1 MTHVAGSETTY
12 STRCE
17 LWANAVGD
25 DDATVVDMF
34 GAFDIESLHF
44 ETRCLIGESGSSR
57 ARTNATAVHQALAD
71 RYQRLT
77 DPVFTHYLPPR
88 VVVELPPDLARS
100 FPNAGAVNDGLRELL
115 RYRRVLR
122 EIERSR

>member
-1 MTHVAGSETTY
+1 
-12 STRCE
+12 
-17 LWANAVGD
+17 
-25 DDATVVDMF
+25 MF

-44 ETRCLIGESGSSR
+44 ETRCLIRRVRELTGENER
-57 ARTNATAVHQALAD
+57 DAVHQALAD

-122 EIERSR
+122 KIEPQPTA